1 MAITIISGSIPA
13 NIGTLATS
21 ASVSL
26 NVAYVSSSYS
36 ASNAGTFGV
45 NGINITFV
53 TSSTV
58 LANTADTIY
67 INGIPKSTS
76 ATNFAATASSVFNT
90 SASAA
95 NSATAYS
102 QLQGVTSTVSAS
114 VITFAVGTVGAYVYA
129 NSINGIDYVTSA
141 SVNSYFTG
149 ATNVVAGGSATV
161 TGSFTSVYAE
171 VDSDITVSGSGI
183 GQATFLLGRGNT
195 YVPSSSIAS
204 IIVNNPFGYVVAQ

>member
-13 NIGTLATS
+13 NIGTLANA

-58 LANTADTIY
+58 LENTADTIY
-67 INGIPKSTS
+67 INGIPYTTS
-76 ATNFAATASSVFNT
+76 AANFAATASAVFNA

-114 VITFAVGTVGAYVYA
+114 VITFAAGTVGAYVYA
-129 NSINGIDYVTSA
+129 NNIEASNFVTSA

-149 ATNVVAGGSATV
+149 ATNVVAGGSETI

-171 VDSDITVSGSGI
+171 VDSDIKVSGSGI

>member
-1 MAITIISGSIPA
+1 MALTTITGSIPV

-76 ATNFAATASSVFNT
+76 AANFAATASAVFNA

-95 NSATAYS
+95 NSATDYS
-102 QLQGVTSTVSAS
+102 VLQGVTSTVSAS
-114 VITFAVGTVGAYVYA
+114 VITFAVGTVGTYVYA
-129 NSINGIDYVTSA
+129 NNIEASNFVTSA
-141 SVNSYFTG
+141 SVSTYFDG
-149 ATNVVAGGSATV
+149 ATTVGVGGSGV
-161 TGSFTSVYAE
+161 ITGTWTTITAAI
-171 VDSDITVSGSGI
+171 DSDITVSGSAI
-183 GQATFLLGRGNT
+183 GVATFLLARGTT
-195 YVPSSSIAS
+195 YTASGSIEA
-204 IIVNNPFGYVVAQ
+204 IAVNNPFGFVIAQ

>member
-1 MAITIISGSIPA
+1 MALTTITGSIPV

-67 INGIPKSTS
+67 INGIPYTTS
-76 ATNFAATASSVFNT
+76 AANFAATASAVFNA

-114 VITFAVGTVGAYVYA
+114 VITFAAGTVGTYVYA

-149 ATNVVAGGSATV
+149 ATNVGVGGSGV
-161 TGSFTSVYAE
+161 ITGTWSTITAAI
-171 VDSDITVSGSGI
+171 DSDITVSGSMGTS
-183 GQATFLLGRGNT
+183 TFLLARGTT
-195 YVPSSSIAS
+195 YTASGSILG
-204 IIVNNPFGYVVAQ
+204 ITVNNPYGFVTAQ